1 MREIN
6 TYYKRYLSSKL
17 SVWIAI
23 LIVIVVGA
31 RVNAQK
37 IFSEQMFEY
46 DTTLF
51 LDNNIKDLYIEY
63 FDGV

>member
-1 MREIN
+1 MWN
-6 TYYKRYLSSKL
+6 
-17 SVWIAI
+17 AI